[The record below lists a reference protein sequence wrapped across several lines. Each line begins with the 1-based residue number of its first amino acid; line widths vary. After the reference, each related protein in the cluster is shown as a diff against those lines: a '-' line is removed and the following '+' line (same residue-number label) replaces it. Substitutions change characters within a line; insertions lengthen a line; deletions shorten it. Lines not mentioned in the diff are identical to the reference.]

1 MALGWQST
9 DKRTKDKADQASAAS
24 PTDLQRFVGQ
34 LMFLIT
40 VLFSLAKREY
50 LILSWLGL
58 RSVLALALLCQ
69 PRDNKTFKIRCVR
82 KLVSLF
88 VFPFVMCRKG
98 PFYKPIP
105 LPPSSL
111 LAPNCLKCRG
121 ACFLKM
127 STPFAYTVSSLSNFF
142 SLSFRSAKYNAK
154 TAISTYV
161 TRVQTTPFRQLPTPY
176 SPTSAINPCW
186 TAKLWKLRQISI
198 PTAKRSSLHT
208 TQRWPKSPARYLMNE
223 NL

>member
-1 MALGWQST
+1 MALGWQGT
-9 DKRTKDKADQASAAS
+9 DKRTKNKADQASAAS

-34 LMFLIT
+34 LIFLIT
-40 VLFSLAKREY
+40 VLFSFACPMF
-50 LILSWLGL
+50 W
-58 RSVLALALLCQ
+58 LLCE

-98 PFYKPIP
+98 PSYKPIP
-105 LPPSSL
+105 LPTPSS

-142 SLSFRSAKYNAK
+142 
-154 TAISTYV
+154 
-161 TRVQTTPFRQLPTPY
+161 PFF
-176 SPTSAINPCW
+176 
-186 TAKLWKLRQISI
+186 QIC
-198 PTAKRSSLHT
+198 
-208 TQRWPKSPARYLMNE
+208 
-223 NL
+223 

>member
-1 MALGWQST
+1 
-9 DKRTKDKADQASAAS
+9 
-24 PTDLQRFVGQ
+24 
-34 LMFLIT
+34 MF
-40 VLFSLAKREY
+40 
-50 LILSWLGL
+50 WP
-58 RSVLALALLCQ
+58 LCQ

-98 PFYKPIP
+98 PFYKPIL
-105 LPPSSL
+105 LPPPSL

-142 SLSFRSAKYNAK
+142 LSFRSAKYNAK

-161 TRVQTTPFRQLPTPY
+161 NRVQTTPFRQLPTPY
-176 SPTSAINPCW
+176 SPHQSMLDCRNCGSYALSAY
-186 TAKLWKLRQISI
+186 RQ
-198 PTAKRSSLHT
+198 
-208 TQRWPKSPARYLMNE
+208 QRGPRRIQHSDGRNRQQDI
-223 NL
+223 